1 MVAPLRCSVKD
12 ALSASR
18 AGLVKFTRM
27 RRPSEACRKAVRA
40 PDRDAPGGAD
50 HGLALASCRVTAV
63 TAVTAAAAEATVDNS
78 VGPAHHLHFDYGR
91 ALGDDDLGVFLQ
103 AAPPRTRIKAMA
115 PWHQA
120 RRYAESRTFSRSVA
134 DCRRQIRRLQS
145 PRPPDAC
152 HCQSAEP
159 DARHPVKLKIWL
171 RHSFALDAMQ
181 RLHSV
186 LSSPAD
192 SPVGTHL
199 RDICSSPQAEDD
211 EIAGFSRRGGRSRL
225 EAAHPARLANQR
237 DDEPPD

>member
-1 MVAPLRCSVKD
+1 MVAPFRCSVKN

-18 AGLVKFTRM
+18 AGLVKFAQM
-27 RRPSEACRKAVRA
+27 RRPSAACRKAVRA

-63 TAVTAAAAEATVDNS
+63 TAAAAATVAEATVDNW

-171 RHSFALDAMQ
+171 EHSFSKDVTQ
-181 RLHSV
+181 RLCSV

-192 SPVGTHL
+192 SPVGTRL
-199 RDICSSPQAEDD
+199 RDICSFPQAEDD
-211 EIAGFSRRGGRSRL
+211 EIAGFSRRGG
-225 EAAHPARLANQR
+225 
-237 DDEPPD
+237 